1 MVHPTDNVSAFAY
14 RHVKDLYP
22 TFWRLSG
29 HMVKAVT
36 RTIDEH
42 ALQNPHAEKT
52 PRTAIISFAEWIHRA
67 TLDIIGVA
75 GMNKS
80 FNAIEDPNTELATT
94 YRKIFEPSRQATAL
108 GVLSLIFPRYLVR
121 MIPVRRNGEI
131 TEASNSIRR
140 VCREM
145 VLEKERQIAASKSEE
160 KDILSV
166 AMRSGT
172 FPVENLVDQMMTFLA
187 AGHDTTASATQWAV
201 TALCQYPEM
210 QERLRTEIRANLPSI
225 ENCEDLSSVNADMFE
240 HLPFMHAFCQEV
252 LRVHS
257 PLVMTRRVAA
267 NDTSIVGQ
275 FVPKGT
281 DVIICAAAI
290 NMSKQMWGDDALEF
304 KPERWMGPGKANS
317 GGATSNYAFLTFLH
331 GPRSCIGQA
340 FSRAEFACMLAAIV
354 GRFNFEFQSPGQVV
368 EMQGGV
374 TSKPKGGVR
383 VRMSVVEGW

>member
-1 MVHPTDNVSAFAY
+1 
-14 RHVKDLYP
+14 
-22 TFWRLSG
+22 
-29 HMVKAVT
+29 MVKAVT

-42 ALQNPHAEKT
+42 SLQNPQAEKI
-52 PRTAIISFAEWIHRA
+52 PRTAIVPFGEWLSRA

-75 GMNKS
+75 GMGKS
-80 FNAIEDPNTELATT
+80 FNAVEDPNTELAQT
-94 YRKIFEPSRQATAL
+94 YRKIFAPSRQATVL

-145 VLEKERQIAASKSEE
+145 VLEKERHIMANKSEE

-187 AGHDTTASATQWAV
+187 AGHETTATATQWAV

-210 QERLRTEIRANLPSI
+210 QERLRAEIRANLPSI
-225 ENCEDLSSVNADMFE
+225 ENCEDLSSITADMFE
-240 HLPFMHAFCQEV
+240 RLPYLHAFCQEI

-257 PLVMTRRVAA
+257 PLLMTRRVAA

-281 DVIICAAAI
+281 DVMICAAAI
-290 NMSKQMWGDDALEF
+290 NMSKQMWGEDALEF
-304 KPERWMGPGKANS
+304 KPERWMGQGKANS

-331 GPRSCIGQA
+331 GPRSCIGQS
-340 FSRAEFACMLAAIV
+340 FSRAEFFCLLAAV
-354 GRFNFEFQSPGQVV
+354 AGRFKFEFQSSGEVV
-368 EMQGGV
+368 EVQGGV
-374 TSKPKGGVR
+374 TSRPKGGVK
-383 VRMSVVEGW
+383 VRTTVVEGW